1 MISQIETCNLTKNF
15 NRLRA
20 LNQVSV
26 RAESEKITAIVGIN
40 GSGKTTL
47 LRLLAGLDVPS
58 DGKILI
64 DTRASTTEE
73 LRGHSTMVFQKSIML
88 GGKVYDNVAY
98 GLRLNKLPRRKI
110 PERVKSALTSVN
122 LDGFEK
128 RKARKLSSGEQ
139 QRVALAR
146 ALALERCVMLIDEP
160 TANLDP
166 ANAMIIEQCVREAT
180 HSRVVII
187 TTHNLAQARRISHS
201 IVHLYQGS
209 VVEQRET
216 TTFFADPLDERT
228 KLFINGELQ
237 F

>member
-1 MISQIETCNLTKNF
+1 MISQIEAYSLAKNYDG
-15 NRLRA
+15 LRA

-26 RAESEKITAIVGIN
+26 RADCEKVTAIVGMN

-64 DTRASTTEE
+64 DTRAVTTEE
-73 LRGHSTMVFQKSIML
+73 LRGQSTMVFQKSVML

-98 GLRLNKLPRRKI
+98 GLRVNELPRRKI
-110 PERVKSALTSVN
+110 PERVKSALTCVN
-122 LDGFEK
+122 LNGFEK
-128 RKARKLSSGEQ
+128 REARKLSSGEQ

-146 ALALERCVMLIDEP
+146 ALALERSVILIDEP

-166 ANAMIIEQCVREAT
+166 ANAMIIEQSIKEAT

-187 TTHNLAQARRISHS
+187 TTHDLAQARRISHT

-216 TTFFADPLDERT
+216 TAFFANPLDERT
-228 KLFINGELQ
+228 KRFIKGELQ